1 MIREEDMNNLSAP
14 TPLEVRKY
22 RVGNTFDWDNK
33 KIANMLCYVDA
44 RYVMDR
50 LDAVVGGANWDSEFL
65 EIKGRLYCKIT
76 IRYVREDGSIGSAFK
91 MDCGTEGNIEKLQST
106 SKHQK
111 GGLSGKPLE
120 TISNQLINIFYNLL
134 KGKIE
139 IIGVGGVDSGKSA
152 YDKFLAGANFIQLY
166 TGMVYQGPNI
176 VGKIKKELKQ
186 ILINEGV
193 SNFKYIVGKKS
204 N

>member
-65 EIKGRLYCKIT
+65 EIKGRLYCKIP

-91 MDCGTEGNIEKLQST
+91 MDCGTEGNIEKEKAEASDALKRTAVQFGIGRELYSSKNYRVEMQQS
-106 SKHQK
+106 KN
-111 GGLSGKPLE
+111 GKWYTPKDWKPE
-120 TISNQLINIFYNLL
+120 
-134 KGKIE
+134 G
-139 IIGVGGVDSGKSA
+139 
-152 YDKFLAGANFIQLY
+152 DK
-166 TGMVYQGPNI
+166 
-176 VGKIKKELKQ
+176 
-186 ILINEGV
+186 
-193 SNFKYIVGKKS
+193 
-204 N
+204 

>member
-1 MIREEDMNNLSAP
+1 MCIR
-14 TPLEVRKY
+14 
-22 RVGNTFDWDNK
+22 
-33 KIANMLCYVDA
+33 
-44 RYVMDR
+44 DR
-50 LDAVVGGANWDSEFL
+50 
-65 EIKGRLYCKIT
+65 
-76 IRYVREDGSIGSAFK
+76 
-91 MDCGTEGNIEKLQST
+91 
-106 SKHQK
+106 
-111 GGLSGKPLE
+111 
-120 TISNQLINIFYNLL
+120 L

-193 SNFKYIVGKKS
+193 SNFKDIVGKKS